1 MNTETWLIEAR
12 DPLIVRDGRPFDNTP
27 GSRAA
32 SLAFPY
38 PATTTGGVRTRAGI
52 GFSGGWRDNDSALS
66 QSVRQ
71 IGVRGPLL
79 AELQSG
85 ESLRFLVPAPAD
97 AVILNTD
104 PVTTKSAERLRLVPL
119 TIPSDAATNLPE
131 HLSLVGSTVHNP
143 NKPHNKA
150 PRFWYWEEFE
160 QWLVNPS
167 TSAKPLKLAELG
179 HSGPTGEQRTHVRID
194 YQSKSND
201 EGGLFQTRGL
211 EFVHVEGEGHSHIR
225 QRLAMVLSVTTS
237 DDFDGKVAAGLA
249 PLGGER
255 RVVGWRRSTERLP
268 ECPLDVRQKIK
279 DHKACRLVL
288 LTPAYFEGGFEPTW
302 LSQKQNGI
310 SAELKAIAVSR
321 AQVISGWDFLLKKPK
336 VTRRLTPAGSVL
348 FLKLTGED
356 DEVKVDEWITRMWMQ
371 CVSDDSQD
379 RLDGF
384 GLAVLGVWDGTYHE
398 VR

>member
-52 GFSGGWRDNDSALS
+52 GSKGGRLDFDEMLS

-71 IGVRGPLL
+71 IAVRGPLL
-79 AELQSG
+79 AEVQTG
-85 ESLRFLVPAPAD
+85 EALRFLVPAPAD
-97 AVILNTD
+97 ALILNTD
-104 PVTTKSAERLRLVPL
+104 PANKESADLLQLVPL

-131 HLSLVGSTVHNP
+131 HLSLIGSKVHNP
-143 NKPHNKA
+143 NKAHGKA
-150 PRFWYWEEFE
+150 PRFWYWEEFAK
-160 QWLVNPS
+160 WLVNLS
-167 TSAKPLKLAELG
+167 TSDEPILLTELG
-179 HSGPTGEQRTHVRID
+179 HNGPTEEQRTHVRID
-194 YQSKSND
+194 YQSKAND

-211 EFVHVEGEGHSHIR
+211 EFLQVEGKGHSQVRH
-225 QRLAMVLSVTTS
+225 RLAMVLSVTTPDEF
-237 DDFDGKVAAGLA
+237 DDKVVAGLA

-255 RVVGWRRSTERLP
+255 RVVGWRRSAFGLP
-268 ECPLDVRQKIK
+268 ECPPPLRQAIK
-279 DHKACRLVL
+279 DHNACRLLL

-302 LSQKQNGI
+302 LSQANNGI
-310 SAELKAIAVSR
+310 STELKAIAVGR
-321 AQVISGWDFLLKKPK
+321 PQVISGWDFEMKRPK

-348 FLKLTGED
+348 FLKLQGEGD
-356 DEVKVDEWITRMWMQ
+356 LDKWITKTWMQ

-384 GLAVLGVWDGTYHE
+384 GLAALGVWDGSYHE

>member
-38 PATTTGGVRTRAGI
+38 PATTAGGVRTRAGI
-52 GFSGGWRDNDSALS
+52 GFSGGWRDNDNALS

-79 AELQSG
+79 AEVQSG
-85 ESLRFLVPAPAD
+85 EALRFLVPAPAD

-104 PVTTKSAERLRLVPL
+104 PPNTKSADRLQLVPL

-131 HLSLVGSTVHNP
+131 NLNLIGSKVHNP
-143 NKPHNKA
+143 NKAHSSA
-150 PRFWYWEEFE
+150 PRFWYWEKFAE
-160 QWLVNPS
+160 WMVNPS
-167 TSAKPLKLAELG
+167 TSDEPLTLTELG
-179 HSGPTGEQRTHVRID
+179 HNGPTGEQRTHVRID
-194 YQSKSND
+194 HESKSND
-201 EGGLFQTRGL
+201 DGGLFQTRGL
-211 EFVHVEGEGHSHIR
+211 EFVRVDRDGHSQIR
-225 QRLAMVLSVTTS
+225 HRLAVALSVTTPDKF
-237 DDFDGKVAAGLA
+237 DDKVAAGLA

-255 RVVGWRRSTERLP
+255 RVVGWRRSAAGLP
-268 ECPLDVRQKIK
+268 ECPIDVRNAIK
-279 DHKACRLVL
+279 KHKACRLVL
-288 LTPAYFEGGFEPTW
+288 LTPAFFEGGFEPTW
-302 LSQKQNGI
+302 LSQVNNGI
-310 SAELKAIAVSR
+310 TAELKAIAVSR

-336 VTRRLTPAGSVL
+336 VTRRLTPGGSVL
-348 FLKLTGED
+348 FLKLGGGD
-356 DEVKVDEWITRMWMQ
+356 DEVKVDEWITKTWMQ
-371 CVSDDSQD
+371 CVSDDPQD

-384 GLAVLGVWDGTYHE
+384 GLAAFGVWDGSYHE

>member
-52 GFSGGWRDNDSALS
+52 GFGGGWRDNDNALS

-79 AELQSG
+79 AELQPG
-85 ESLRFLVPAPAD
+85 ESLRFLVSAPAD
-97 AVILNTD
+97 AVMLNTD
-104 PVTTKSAERLRLVPL
+104 PVNTKSADCLRLVPL
-119 TIPSDAATNLPE
+119 KIPSDAATNLPE

-143 NKPHNKA
+143 NKPHSKA
-150 PRFWYWEEFE
+150 PRFWYWEKFE
-160 QWLVNPS
+160 QWLISPL
-167 TSAKPLKLAELG
+167 TGTKPLKLVELG

-211 EFVHVEGEGHSHIR
+211 EFVHVEGEGHAQIR
-225 QRLAMVLSVTTS
+225 YRLAMVLSVTTP
-237 DDFDGKVAAGLA
+237 DEFDEKVEAGLA

-255 RVVGWRRSTERLP
+255 RVVGWRRSANGLP
-268 ECPLDVRQKIK
+268 DCPPAVRNQIK
-279 DHKACRLVL
+279 KDKACRLVL
-288 LTPAYFEGGFEPTW
+288 LTPAFFEGGFEPTW
-302 LSQKQNGI
+302 LSQANNGNT
-310 SAELKAIAVSR
+310 AELKAIAVSR

-348 FLKLTGED
+348 FLNLQGD
-356 DEVKVDEWITRMWMQ
+356 GDLDEWITKTWMQ
-371 CVSDDSQD
+371 CVSDDPQD

-384 GLAVLGVWDGTYHE
+384 GLAALGVWDGSYHE